1 MEDRRG
7 SGKIRAL
14 GLKVPFATKKER
26 EKPAPKLEEIDGVL
40 RSARPVAAAIV
51 GFVGTTTILWLMMFK
66 PF

>member
-26 EKPAPKLEEIDGVL
+26 EKRPPL
-40 RSARPVAAAIV
+40 RPVAAAIV
-51 GFVGTTTILWLMMFK
+51 GFVGTANIPWLMMFK